1 MENDRLEKN
10 KNSKPIIKYKIKD
23 TEGDWLFHWGLV
35 IAIIGVGLDVIL
47 FWNVKKISTNVII
60 IDTLLLISALMFLYY
75 HLRYR
80 WQLIVVILYV
90 IFVVVKLCRSLFH
103 LVKYLKI

>member
-35 IAIIGVGLDVIL
+35 IAIIAVGLDVIL
-47 FWNVKKISTNVII
+47 F
-60 IDTLLLISALMFLYY
+60 
-75 HLRYR
+75 
-80 WQLIVVILYV
+80 
-90 IFVVVKLCRSLFH
+90 
-103 LVKYLKI
+103 